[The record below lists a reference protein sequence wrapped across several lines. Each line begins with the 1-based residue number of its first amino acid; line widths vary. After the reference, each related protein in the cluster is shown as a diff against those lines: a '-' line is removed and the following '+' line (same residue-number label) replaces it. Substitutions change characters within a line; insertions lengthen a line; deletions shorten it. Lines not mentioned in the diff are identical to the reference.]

1 MQLTLLTVGKPSAQW
16 AIEAVEHYT
25 KFLSKYA
32 RVDLQSVRAA
42 SGRGGLPD
50 AEKRTEA
57 ERLLKSAATFA
68 GFKIA
73 CDASGRSF
81 SSDRFAQL
89 LRKELDRHSG
99 RVLVIVGGPHGL
111 DQSILDWAD
120 LIWSLG
126 PMTLPHEMALV
137 VAMEQLARACSINR
151 GESYHK

>member
-1 MQLTLLTVGKPSAQW
+1 MQVTLLTVGKPSANW

-32 RVDLQSVRAA
+32 RVDLQFVRAA
-42 SGRGGLPD
+42 SGRGGSPEV
-50 AEKRTEA
+50 EKRAEA
-57 ERLLKSAATFA
+57 ESLLKSASTFS

-73 CDASGRSF
+73 CDATGRSF
-81 SSDRFAQL
+81 SSERFAL
-89 LRKELDRHSG
+89 LIRMELDQHSG
-99 RVLVIVGGPHGL
+99 RALVIVGGPHGL
-111 DQSILDWAD
+111 DQTILDWAD